1 MIRAIAVIAAL
12 LLASAQVPAPP
23 PLVEKITVN
32 VVNVDVA
39 VMDKRGHPIRGLQRQ
54 DFEIIEDDQ
63 PQEVSNFSVVDDT
76 APRVETR
83 RDAPPAAAAAPPEER
98 FRRKVLVLVDNLNT
112 SAHSRN
118 EALARLE
125 IFISSHFDDGRYDWS
140 VATVDSRV
148 HLLMAMTS
156 DKNALHA
163 VLSEIS
169 HSASHPEWNRGMPR
183 DAPLAVL
190 SQKESQPRR
199 GSTPANNAADPAL
212 GSQLD
217 ARTTLTI
224 QGFTEQAENFD
235 DEMHLNEET
244 MIAQASVEAIS
255 EAARAFASTEGRK
268 MILLVTGNLPLASV
282 SPAALVGRNMNGNH
296 LTDVSRNNS
305 ALTTMRDVLV
315 REANAS
321 NTSFY
326 IISAE
331 GLELQEQRTVNKA
344 NWDRPTYGSSAVD
357 RSAMFWMANE
367 TGGAFLPGN
376 RFDDSFADFDRRSAN
391 YYALGFA
398 THHVADNHYHHLTVH
413 VKGHPE
419 YKLQYR
425 DGYAGASTDTQLQ
438 RSLRTS
444 LGVVMQPTTLPM
456 TLVVSPPQYRGL
468 TAIVPLTAAM
478 NMGSLQ
484 YITDSTGS
492 RTRLHVYVS
501 VFDEEGRNIK
511 LAKAYADIAL
521 KPNESTTGKMTITI
535 PPVMLSKGTYRIVVA
550 VRDELTDHV
559 GVTAQKISV

>member
-1 MIRAIAVIAAL
+1 MIRLIAVSAAL

-39 VMDKRGHPIRGLQRQ
+39 VMDRRGHPVHGLDRQ

-63 PQEVSNFSVVDDT
+63 LQEVSNFSAVDDA
-76 APRVETR
+76 APRVEAR
-83 RDAPPAAAAAPPEER
+83 RDTAAAAPADDR

-112 SAHSRN
+112 NAHSRN

-140 VATVDSRV
+140 VATVDRRV
-148 HLLMAMTS
+148 HLLLAMTS

-163 VLSEIS
+163 ILSEIS
-169 HSASHPEWNRGMPR
+169 HMTSHGEMRRGMPR
-183 DAPLAVL
+183 D
-190 SQKESQPRR
+190 ESVVGVQQDKKKGIQP
-199 GSTPANNAADPAL
+199 GTEGDNNAAL
-212 GSQLD
+212 LD
-217 ARTTLTI
+217 AGISRTI
-224 QGFTEQAENFD
+224 QGFTEQTENFD

-244 MIAQASVEAIS
+244 MVAQASVEAIS
-255 EAARAFASTEGRK
+255 EAARAFGSSEGRK
-268 MILLVTGNLPLASV
+268 MILLVTGNLPLSSV
-282 SPAALVGRNMNGNH
+282 SPAALVGRGTSGTH
-296 LTDVSRNNS
+296 LTDVTRNNS
-305 ALTTMRDVLV
+305 ALSTMRDVMV

-344 NWDRPTYGSSAVD
+344 NWDRPSYGSAAVD
-357 RSAMFWMANE
+357 RSAMFWLANE

-376 RFDDSFADFDRRSAN
+376 RFDDSFADFDRRAAN
-391 YYALGFA
+391 YYALGFMN
-398 THHVADNHYHHLTVH
+398 HHGADNHYHHLTVR

-425 DGYAGASTDTQLQ
+425 DGYAGASTDSQLQ
-438 RSLRTS
+438 RSLRTT
-444 LGVVMQPTTLPM
+444 LGVSMQANTLPV
-456 TLVVSPPQYRGL
+456 TLVIDPPQYRGL
-468 TAIVPLTAAM
+468 TAIVPMTAAM
-478 NMGSLQ
+478 NMESLQ
-484 YITDSTGS
+484 YITDAAGS
-492 RTRLHVYVS
+492 RTRLHVYIS

-511 LAKAYADIAL
+511 MAKAFADIAV
-521 KPNESTTGKMTITI
+521 KANESTTGRMTVTI
-535 PPVMLSKGTYRIVVA
+535 PPLLLLKGTYRVVVA

-559 GVTAQKISV
+559 GVTTQKVQV

>member
-1 MIRAIAVIAAL
+1 MIRTIAVFAAL

-39 VMDKRGHPIRGLQRQ
+39 VMDRRGHPVRGLDRQ

-63 PQEVSNFSVVDDT
+63 PQEVSNFFVVDDA
-76 APRVETR
+76 APRLDR
-83 RDAPPAAAAAPPEER
+83 ADAAAAPAEDR

-112 SAHSRN
+112 SSHSRN

-140 VATVDSRV
+140 VATVDRRV

-163 VLSEIS
+163 ILSEIS
-169 HSASHPEWNRGMPR
+169 HMTSHPEMRRGMPR
-183 DAPLAVL
+183 D
-190 SQKESQPRR
+190 ESVVGIQR
-199 GSTPANNAADPAL
+199 GSKKGADPSAIGDNNTAL
-212 GSQLD
+212 LD
-217 ARTTLTI
+217 AAVNRTI
-224 QGFTEQAENFD
+224 QGFTEHTENFD

-244 MIAQASVEAIS
+244 MVAQASVEAIA
-255 EAARAFASTEGRK
+255 EAARAFGSTEGRK

-282 SPAALVGRNMNGNH
+282 SPAALIGRGTNGTH
-296 LTDVSRNNS
+296 LTDVTRNNS
-305 ALTTMRDVLV
+305 ALSTMRDILV

-344 NWDRPTYGSSAVD
+344 NWDRPSYGSSAVD
-357 RSAMFWMANE
+357 RSAMFWLANE

-376 RFDDSFADFDRRSAN
+376 RFDDSFADFDRRAAN
-391 YYALGFA
+391 YYALGF
-398 THHVADNHYHHLTVH
+398 TNHHGADNHYHHLTVR

-425 DGYAGASTDTQLQ
+425 DGYAGASTDSQLQ
-438 RSLRTS
+438 RSLRTT
-444 LGVVMQPTTLPM
+444 LGVSMQPNTLPVA
-456 TLVVSPPQYRGL
+456 LVVDAPQYRGL
-468 TAIVPLTAAM
+468 TAIVPITAAM
-478 NMGSLQ
+478 NMESLQ
-484 YITDSTGS
+484 YITDAAGS
-492 RTRLHVYVS
+492 RTRLHVYIS

-511 LAKAYADIAL
+511 MVKCFADIAV
-521 KPNESTTGKMTITI
+521 KANESATGRMTVTI
-535 PPVMLSKGTYRIVVA
+535 PPLMLSKGTYRIVVA

-559 GVTAQKISV
+559 GVTAQKIQV

>member
-1 MIRAIAVIAAL
+1 MIRAIAAIAAL
-12 LLASAQVPAPP
+12 LLASAQVPAPA
-23 PLVEKITVN
+23 PLVEKITVS
-32 VVNVDVA
+32 VVNVDVN
-39 VMDKRGHPIRGLQRQ
+39 VMDKRGHPVRGLQRQ

-76 APRVETR
+76 APRLEARHEAT
-83 RDAPPAAAAAPPEER
+83 AAAAAPSEER
-98 FRRKVLVLVDNLNT
+98 FRRKVLVLIDNLNT
-112 SAHSRN
+112 NAHSRN

-163 VLSEIS
+163 ILSQIS
-169 HSASHPEWNRGMPR
+169 HSASHPELKRSMPR
-183 DAPLAVL
+183 DETIAFRSREEKFIQRDA
-190 SQKESQPRR
+190 E
-199 GSTPANNAADPAL
+199 L
-212 GSQLD
+212 GSQED
-217 ARTTLTI
+217 GRTTRSI
-224 QGFTEQAENFD
+224 QGFVEQTENFD

-244 MIAQASVEAIS
+244 MIAQATVAGIA
-255 EAARAFASTEGRK
+255 EAAGSFASAEGRK

-282 SPAALVGRNMNGNH
+282 SPAALVGGNMNGNH
-296 LTDVSRNNS
+296 LTDVTRNNS
-305 ALTTMRDVLV
+305 ALATMRDLLV

-331 GLELQEQRTVNKA
+331 GLELQDQRTVNSG
-344 NWDRPTYGSSAVD
+344 NWDRPTSGSSAVD
-357 RSAMFWMANE
+357 RSAMFWLANE

-398 THHVADNHYHHLTVH
+398 THHVADNHYHHLTVR
-413 VKGHPE
+413 VKEHSE

-425 DGYAGASTDTQLQ
+425 DGYAGVSTDAQLQ
-438 RSLRTS
+438 RSLRTT
-444 LGVVMQPTTLPM
+444 LGVAMQPNTLPM
-456 TLVVSPPQYRGL
+456 TLVVDAPQYRGL

-478 NMGSLQ
+478 NMESLQ
-484 YITDSTGS
+484 YITDATGS
-492 RTRLHVYVS
+492 RTRVHVYIS

-511 LAKAYADIAL
+511 LAKAFAEIAL
-521 KPNESTTGKMTITI
+521 KPGESITGRMTITM
-535 PPVMLSKGTYRIVVA
+535 PPLMLAKGTYRIVVA

-559 GVTAQKISV
+559 GVNTQKVQI

>member
-32 VVNVDVA
+32 VVNVDVS

-63 PQEVSNFSVVDDT
+63 PQEVSNFSVVDDS

-83 RDAPPAAAAAPPEER
+83 RDAPPAAAAAPAEER
-98 FRRKVLVLVDNLNT
+98 FRRKVLVLIDNLNT

-148 HLLMAMTS
+148 HLLMPMTS
-156 DKNALHA
+156 DKNALHKILA
-163 VLSEIS
+163 EIS
-169 HSASHPEWNRGMPR
+169 HSASHPELRRPGTR
-183 DAPLAVL
+183 DESLVAPHTEN
-190 SQKESQPRR
+190 KK
-199 GSTPANNAADPAL
+199 GADPSNPDVARA
-212 GSQLD
+212 D
-217 ARTTLTI
+217 ASITRTI

-235 DEMHLNEET
+235 DEMHLNEQT
-244 MIAQASVEAIS
+244 MIAQVSVEAIG

-268 MILLVTGNLPLASV
+268 MILLVTGNLPLAST
-282 SPAALVGRNMNGNH
+282 SPAALVGGNMNGNH
-296 LTDVSRNNS
+296 LTDISRNNS

-326 IISAE
+326 IVSAE
-331 GLELQEQRTVNKA
+331 GLELQEQRAVNKA
-344 NWDRPTYGSSAVD
+344 NWDRPTSGSSAVD

-456 TLVVSPPQYRGL
+456 TLVVSTPQYRGL

-478 NMGSLQ
+478 NMESLQ

>member
-1 MIRAIAVIAAL
+1 MIRLIAVSAAL

-39 VMDKRGHPIRGLQRQ
+39 VMDRRGHPVHGLDRQ

-63 PQEVSNFSVVDDT
+63 LQEVSNFSAVDDA
-76 APRVETR
+76 APRVEAR
-83 RDAPPAAAAAPPEER
+83 RDTAAAAPADDR

-112 SAHSRN
+112 NAHSRN

-140 VATVDSRV
+140 VATVDRRV
-148 HLLMAMTS
+148 HLLLAMTS

-163 VLSEIS
+163 ILSEIS
-169 HSASHPEWNRGMPR
+169 HMTSHGEMRRGMPR
-183 DAPLAVL
+183 D
-190 SQKESQPRR
+190 ESVVGVQQDKKKGIQP
-199 GSTPANNAADPAL
+199 GTEGDNNAAL
-212 GSQLD
+212 LD
-217 ARTTLTI
+217 AGISRTI
-224 QGFTEQAENFD
+224 QGFTEQTENFD

-244 MIAQASVEAIS
+244 MVAQASVEAIS
-255 EAARAFASTEGRK
+255 EAARAFGSSEGRK
-268 MILLVTGNLPLASV
+268 MILLVTGNLPLSSV
-282 SPAALVGRNMNGNH
+282 SPAALVGRGTSGTH
-296 LTDVSRNNS
+296 LTDVTRNNS
-305 ALTTMRDVLV
+305 ALSTMRDVMV

-344 NWDRPTYGSSAVD
+344 NWDRPTYGSAAVD
-357 RSAMFWMANE
+357 RSAMFWLANE

-376 RFDDSFADFDRRSAN
+376 RFDDSFADFDRRAAN
-391 YYALGFA
+391 YYALGFMN
-398 THHVADNHYHHLTVH
+398 HHGADNHYHHLTVR

-425 DGYAGASTDTQLQ
+425 DGYAGASTDSQLQ
-438 RSLRTS
+438 RSLRTT
-444 LGVVMQPTTLPM
+444 LGVSMQANTLPV
-456 TLVVSPPQYRGL
+456 TLVIDPPQYRGL
-468 TAIVPLTAAM
+468 TAIVPMTAAM
-478 NMGSLQ
+478 NMESLQ
-484 YITDSTGS
+484 YITDAAGS
-492 RTRLHVYVS
+492 RTRLHVYIS

-511 LAKAYADIAL
+511 MAKAFADIAV
-521 KPNESTTGKMTITI
+521 KANESTTGRMTVTI
-535 PPVMLSKGTYRIVVA
+535 PPLLLSKGTYRVVVA

-559 GVTAQKISV
+559 GVTTQKVQV